1 MQISLPAIA
10 RAPEEVTEET
20 SPLIQGTLPLDFFS
34 CFGFF
39 DEELLRRTEEK
50 REQREK
56 ERLEDYN
63 RKNFKVKRR
72 RLLEKFRPIAPLSA
86 QDYFSVSL
94 DSRELSAETKEKI
107 KKWLDE
113 NK

>member
-1 MQISLPAIA
+1 M
-10 RAPEEVTEET
+10 
-20 SPLIQGTLPLDFFS
+20 
-34 CFGFF
+34 
-39 DEELLRRTEEK
+39 LRKTKEN

-56 ERLEDYN
+56 EVLEDYN

-72 RLLEKFRPIAPLSA
+72 RLLKDFSQIAATCLSV

-94 DSRELSAETKEKI
+94 DSGELSAETKEKI
-107 KKWLDE
+107 KKWLDA

>member
-1 MQISLPAIA
+1 M
-10 RAPEEVTEET
+10 
-20 SPLIQGTLPLDFFS
+20 
-34 CFGFF
+34 
-39 DEELLRRTEEK
+39 LRKTKEN

-56 ERLEDYN
+56 EVLEDYN

-72 RLLEKFRPIAPLSA
+72 RLLKDFSQIAATCLSA

-94 DSRELSAETKEKI
+94 DSGELSAETKEKI
-107 KKWLDE
+107 KKWLDA